1 MKAEVSASC
10 VQTRH
15 AGREYVRPRRTCPGC
30 RLKLRFRRL
39 LEAKRLD
46 WDEGGAAPAAA
57 LWLLVAGVRRR
68 SRVVFMIVVMRY
80 RMRRVTS
87 GGWSGHRRVLEKS
100 TLQRRGCDQRDE

>member
-1 MKAEVSASC
+1 MKAEVSTSC

-15 AGREYVRPRRTCPGC
+15 AGREYVRRRRTCPGC

-46 WDEGGAAPAAA
+46 WDEGGAAPTAA

-68 SRVVFMIVVMRY
+68 SRVVFVIVVMRY
-80 RMRRVTS
+80 RMQRVSNGDRSGRRS
-87 GGWSGHRRVLEKS
+87 VLEKS
-100 TLQRRGCDQRDE
+100 TLKRRGCDQHDE